1 MELIDRYVAQV
12 GRQLPEKMRADIESE
27 ICSTLEDMVED
38 RSRKAGRP
46 ADEALVGEVLK
57 EYGSPGKVAASY
69 LPPRY
74 LIGPRLFPQFELV
87 LRIVLAVL
95 VGVGLFRLGMAVLQE
110 PRTTQAFIEL
120 AGKSL
125 LEILGSALSAFGN
138 VVLVFAILDRVLK
151 NKEMAA
157 ETWDPRSLEPISE
170 PERIKVGELIAEVVF
185 TLGVVLVL
193 NVYPQIIRLG
203 FFSQGQWTFVPVL
216 SDAFFSY
223 LPWINLACALQIIQN
238 LVLMRQGR
246 WQPATRW
253 SGLAVDIFGV
263 GLTYAMLTGPA
274 LIDLSAATLLAAG
287 PFDASSAD
295 LIAKMTKF
303 AVYLGLTI
311 ALVVE
316 SIEIVKTLYTLI
328 FKRRRP
334 SPAQA

>member
-27 ICSTLEDMVED
+27 IRSTLEDMVED

-46 ADEALVGEVLK
+46 ADEALVSEVLK
-57 EYGSPGKVAASY
+57 EYGSPDKVAASY

-125 LEILGSALSAFGN
+125 LEILGSVLSAFGN

-157 ETWDPRSLEPISE
+157 ETWDPRTLEPVSE
-170 PERIKVGELIAEVVF
+170 PERIKVGELIAEVA
-185 TLGVVLVL
+185 
-193 NVYPQIIRLG
+193 I
-203 FFSQGQWTFVPVL
+203 
-216 SDAFFSY
+216 
-223 LPWINLACALQIIQN
+223 
-238 LVLMRQGR
+238 
-246 WQPATRW
+246 
-253 SGLAVDIFGV
+253 
-263 GLTYAMLTGPA
+263 
-274 LIDLSAATLLAAG
+274 
-287 PFDASSAD
+287 
-295 LIAKMTKF
+295 
-303 AVYLGLTI
+303 
-311 ALVVE
+311 
-316 SIEIVKTLYTLI
+316 
-328 FKRRRP
+328 
-334 SPAQA
+334 